1 MEKITMPNITYIP
14 KLELIALN
22 NKAIKLKLNRTL
34 DQEKLAKLPDKNY
47 SPVYMSYA
55 TDEHF
60 IRADIGIT
68 ENSRAFL
75 DILIDDFMSL
85 PSVDIGNPNE

>member
-1 MEKITMPNITYIP
+1 MPNITYLP
-14 KLELIALN
+14 KHELIHLN
-22 NKAIKLKLNRTL
+22 NKAIRLKFNRTL
-34 DQEKLAKLPDKNY
+34 DQKKLANLPEHNN

-68 ENSRAFL
+68 ATDRAFL
-75 DILIDDFMSL
+75 DILVDDFMSL
-85 PSVDIGNPNE
+85 PSFDIGEPFEEK

>member
-1 MEKITMPNITYIP
+1 MPNITYIP

-34 DQEKLAKLPDKNY
+34 DQEKLAKLPDKNN
-47 SPVYMSYA
+47 SPVYLSYA
-55 TDEHF
+55 TDDNF

-68 ENSRAFL
+68 ATDRAFL
-75 DILIDDFMSL
+75 DILVDDFMSL
-85 PSVDIGNPNE
+85 PSVEISIPE

>member
-1 MEKITMPNITYIP
+1 MPNITYIP

-34 DQEKLAKLPDKNY
+34 DQEKLAKLPDKNN

-68 ENSRAFL
+68 ATDRAFL
-75 DILIDDFMSL
+75 DILVDDFMSL
-85 PSVDIGNPNE
+85 PSVEISIPE

>member
-1 MEKITMPNITYIP
+1 MPNITYLP
-14 KLELIALN
+14 KDELINLN

-34 DQEKLAKLPDKNY
+34 NQKLLANLPHDNN

-68 ENSRAFL
+68 ENDRAFL
-75 DILIDDFMSL
+75 DILIDDFMAL
-85 PSVDIGNPNE
+85 PTADIGDPNE

>member
-1 MEKITMPNITYIP
+1 MPNITYIP
-14 KLELIALN
+14 KHELTHLN

-34 DQEKLAKLPDKNY
+34 DQDKLSKLPDENY

-55 TDEHF
+55 TDEHY

-75 DILIDDFMSL
+75 DILVDDFMSL
-85 PSVDIGNPNE
+85 PTTHIGELDE

>member
-1 MEKITMPNITYIP
+1 MPNITYLP
-14 KLELIALN
+14 KDDLINLN
-22 NKAIKLKLNRTL
+22 NKAIRLKFNRTL
-34 DQEKLAKLPDKNY
+34 DQKKLANLPHDNN

-68 ENSRAFL
+68 EDERAFL
-75 DILIDDFMSL
+75 DILLDDFMTL
-85 PSVDIGNPNE
+85 PTAHIGDPNE